1 MLVPFA
7 PPVPPVPVVAAVP
20 AEARLLLRFGCTLS
34 ATQDQLTRSLQWALV
49 TFGVKRDDFA
59 CLWGRRVR
67 LGCNKE
73 AAFCLPP

>member
-20 AEARLLLRFGCTLS
+20 AEAIAALRLHLIRDAGPVDEIS
-34 ATQDQLTRSLQWALV
+34 PMGTRDL
-49 TFGVKRDDFA
+49 GVKRDDFA